1 MLLEPRL
8 VKLSTRTG
16 VEVRRT
22 LPNAKLR
29 RISAWVFVD
38 HFGPTPQTDGMVVA
52 AHPHTG
58 LQTMTWLFEGRV
70 EHRDSVGSVQVIE
83 PGQLNLMT
91 AGRGISHSELSQ
103 QGPLAMHAAQ
113 LWVALPEFARNV
125 EPSFQHIA
133 SLPALPLAV
142 AEHAG
147 ATSNQSS
154 SATGAQSSSA
164 TGTLLVGELLGQR
177 SPARVHTPLVAAEL
191 NLPSG
196 SALTLPV
203 DANFEHGILVVGGEA
218 LVNGERVGSGNLE
231 FVAAGNAELRLESLG
246 AEPLQ
251 LLLIGGAPFD
261 EPIVM
266 WWNFIART
274 HEEIVAVREAWN
286 NFGNADESAGAEGI
300 LFNRFEDE
308 IGGWI
313 PAPELPNVILRA
325 RL

>member
-29 RISAWVFVD
+29 RIGAWVFVD

-58 LQTMTWLFEGRV
+58 LQTMTWLFEGLV
-70 EHRDSVGSVQVIE
+70 EHRDSVGSVQNIA

-103 QGPLAMHAAQ
+103 RGPSALHAAQ
-113 LWVALPEFARNV
+113 LWIALPEATRKIT
-125 EPSFQHIA
+125 PSFEHLA
-133 SLPALPLAV
+133 ELPALNLPS
-142 AEHAG
+142 G
-147 ATSNQSS
+147 
-154 SATGAQSSSA
+154 A
-164 TGTLLVGELLGQR
+164 TGTLLVGQMLGQQ
-177 SPARVHTPLVAAEL
+177 SPAKVHTPLVAAEL
-191 NLPSG
+191 NLPVGVS
-196 SALTLPV
+196 LEVPV
-203 DANFEHGILVVGGEA
+203 DANFEHGFLVVAGDA
-218 LVNGERVGSGNLE
+218 LIAGQEVARENLE
-231 FVAAGNAELRLESLG
+231 FVPAGVDTIAIEAVGN
-246 AEPLQ
+246 EPLKI
-251 LLLIGGAPFD
+251 LLIGGAPFD

-274 HEEIVAVREAWN
+274 HEEIVELRDAWN
-286 NFGNADESAGAEGI
+286 NYEKADASGRFGELGVAGEAIFATFAD
-300 LFNRFEDE
+300 RV
-308 IGGWI
+308 GGWI
-313 PAPELPNVILRA
+313 PAPDLPNVTLRS

>member
-1 MLLEPRL
+1 
-8 VKLSTRTG
+8 
-16 VEVRRT
+16 
-22 LPNAKLR
+22 
-29 RISAWVFVD
+29 
-38 HFGPTPQTDGMVVA
+38 
-52 AHPHTG
+52 
-58 LQTMTWLFEGRV
+58 MTWLFEGRV

-113 LWVALPEFARNV
+113 LWIALPEFARNV

-142 AEHAG
+142 AEEAG
-147 ATSNQSS
+147 E
-154 SATGAQSSSA
+154 SSA

-191 NLPSG
+191 NLLIG
-196 SALTLPV
+196 SVLTLPV
-203 DANFEHGILVVGGEA
+203 DATFEHGILVVGGEA

-246 AEPLQ
+246 DEPLQ
-251 LLLIGGAPFD
+251 VLLIGGAPFD

-286 NFGNADESAGAEGI
+286 NFGNAYDASDADEAAAAGEAARADAEGI
-300 LFNRFEDE
+300 LFNRFADE

>member
-29 RISAWVFVD
+29 RIGAWVFVD
-38 HFGPTPQTDGMVVA
+38 HFGPTEQTDGMVVA

-58 LQTMTWLFEGRV
+58 LQTMTWLFAGKV

-83 PGQLNLMT
+83 PGQVNLMT

-103 QGPLAMHAAQ
+103 RGPISMHAAQ
-113 LWVALPEFARNV
+113 LWIALPESTRNIT
-125 EPSFQHIA
+125 PSFQHVDV
-133 SLPALPLAV
+133 LPQLRFGDARL
-142 AEHAG
+142 
-147 ATSNQSS
+147 
-154 SATGAQSSSA
+154 ATGS
-164 TGTLLVGELLGQR
+164 LLVGELMGQR
-177 SPARVHTPLVAAEL
+177 SPAVVHTPLVAAEL
-191 NLPSG
+191 NLPVG
-196 SALTLPV
+196 SVLTLPV
-203 DANFEHGILVVGGEA
+203 DASFEHGVLVVGGEA
-218 LVNGERVGSGNLE
+218 LVNGERVGVTNLE
-231 FVAAGNAELRLESLG
+231 FVAAGQSELRLESIG

-251 LLLIGGAPFD
+251 LLLIGGEPFN

-274 HEEIVAVREAWN
+274 HEEIVAMREAWN
-286 NFGNADESAGAEGI
+286 SYELADANGRFGALSDGSGATLFSTFADEV
-300 LFNRFEDE
+300 
-308 IGGWI
+308 GGWI
-313 PAPELPNVILRA
+313 PAPELPNVVLRA